1 MKQGLEHIYREV
13 SAGRLSQREAL
24 ERIREIRQLTTTRVA
39 KRMTIL
45 QVAPVWEQSRQPA
58 NAQAAAYAE
67 RHVLVHGLPHIDLAE
82 LKAQLNDEPAI
93 EPLRDDAALGLG
105 GQYRSVATALFETLR
120 GVLTRKPQGPALVQL
135 VVADGASAGIF
146 AGLAGLIE
154 TAMLEYPDVLAQIVF
169 VEAGLST
176 DELARRLTAS
186 AAEPRQRVQRYV
198 DGARDVRRWREL
210 ADTVATEPACFC
222 KEHGV
227 YLITGGLGGLGILM
241 AREILAQA
249 GHARVVLCGRAAP
262 DAVRSR
268 LATLDGGVRVAYRQA
283 DISDTASTQAL
294 IDGVVE
300 DYGQLDGIVHS
311 AGILRDE
318 FIIRK
323 SPQQF
328 EEVLRPKIVGTENLD
343 LASRALSLDF
353 FLLFSSIA
361 VWAGN
366 VGQADYAAANG
377 FMDEFAAFRNA
388 QVAAGARHGR
398 TVSIAWPHWLDGGM
412 SIDATSLG
420 QLEQRTGL
428 RSMATADGMR
438 ALRHALAARHD
449 HIMVMHG
456 DAAQMR
462 RALDGGVT
470 EPPLARTPPRVAD
483 VGDLPARTRA
493 YLREAF
499 ANVLKIP
506 LQRIET
512 KAPLENYGID
522 SILAMRLTSH
532 LEASFG
538 ALPKTLFF
546 EYLSI
551 DELVGYFVR
560 SHADTLAGLLA
571 VSGQQVAPKRAAI
584 PETQSEMARADGVN
598 APVARRRRLRR
609 AQTLSQATPSH
620 ALSSYR
626 GASDTAAPEHAT
638 PVAMQEP
645 IAIVGLS
652 GRYPEAWDLEAFWA
666 NLRDGR
672 DCITEIPAQ
681 RWDWR
686 DYYSEDR
693 TRDGAHFSK
702 WGGFIEGADEF
713 DPRFFNISP
722 REARTIDPQE
732 RLFLQHAWM
741 AIEDAGYTRARLQVA
756 DSIGLS
762 GQIGVYAGV
771 MYGEY
776 NLSGSLASIA
786 NRVSYFLNLH
796 GPSLTLDTMCSSSL
810 TAIHLACQDLRLG
823 RTSLALAGGVNLSI
837 DPNKYSMLSGGQFI
851 SGDGHCQSF
860 GEGGDGYIPGEGVG
874 VVVLKRLS
882 DAQRDGDHIYGV
894 VRGSALNHGGK
905 TNGYTVPNPRAQAE
919 VIRRAL
925 AEAGVDARQLNYI
938 EAHGTGTK
946 LGDPIEIA
954 ALTNAFH
961 QSAPQIEG
969 QTGICLVGSAKSNIG
984 HCESAAGIAGVTKVL
999 LQMKHGQIVPSLH
1012 SRRLN
1017 PNIDFSS
1024 TPFAVVQELQAWP
1037 APVIDGVARTRM
1049 AGISSFGAGGSNAHV
1064 IIEEYQA
1071 PQAATPML
1079 ATPLLVPLS
1088 ARTADQLTRRVTD
1101 LLAAIERAG
1110 QALDL
1115 GSLAWT
1121 LQMGREAMDER
1132 VVFISDSINHLVSQL
1147 RAFVAG
1153 NATGGAVF
1161 HDQAR
1166 KHRDAV
1172 AALADDAA
1180 FAGTL
1185 ATWHVERNLTQLGE
1199 LWSRGVDLNWQ
1210 DLAGG
1215 AAPRSMS
1222 LPTYPFA
1229 RESYWRDRSVVAESR
1244 PQALHPLVHANT
1256 SDLTQQCYQTSLH
1269 GADPLL
1275 VTDAKGDQVL
1285 PSLAM
1290 LEMLRAAVALSV
1302 PRTSSVASWQWC
1314 DIHWGEPISVAV
1326 QRTVCVSLFPRAD
1339 DVLDVE
1345 IYSGEG
1351 DADTVHAQGRAVPCE
1366 GAAAARIELERM
1378 KTGLHPMGDGAWI
1391 GEGHLVVQVP
1401 PAGPADGADGVMIL
1415 TPALWASLMKWTAQ
1429 LVGKD
1434 VQPLAL
1440 DSMRI
1445 WVKSGEASV
1454 LVLGTIGPG
1463 EFDVQICDERGQV
1476 WAQLGGL
1483 RVVAVDAEDVVTA
1496 VDAAAVDAMAAGAAA
1511 AGFACADRDAVTVD
1525 PRDTAVDPMATRSWG
1540 VTRDAT
1546 SRSAPPRAKPTAV
1559 RLGAVHAISPRLAGA
1574 KPVTHLPAPSSTSLS
1589 HDLDS
1594 ACTAVSAHEHAP
1606 GIVIIEIHQALRA
1619 SLDALRQA
1627 VLHVTRH
1634 PGLKTV
1640 LLIGRHA
1647 AAWQGDR
1654 DCGNAAVRDALYA
1667 AVVKLP
1673 CPVIAVTPHGASGSG
1688 LLLAAM
1694 CDFLQAGAEAI
1705 HGFVDANGAY
1715 LPSLEE
1721 DRYLRERLGD
1731 AVADEL
1737 LYRSAPCSGRQLNER
1752 GWSCRVAPSA
1762 QCMDEALAFA
1772 AVLAKKPQRA
1782 LHLLKSHL
1790 ARDLSS
1796 LATAF
1801 GTHQPDGT
1809 SAVNGQAIVVRLGE
1823 DATQPSQLAQMNAMF
1838 DRLATQPGN
1847 TSVIILVGGVHGF
1860 LPELQSQQAD
1870 PEAFIDVLSRLQ
1882 AAPVPVIA
1890 ALEGDVEGLAWLF
1903 ALACD
1908 AVIHN
1913 RHARYAATPAWS
1925 GRAARHVAALG
1936 AMRLGAPLGYEMALS
1951 ERAYEGWELPTQTAF
1966 LRMVEQAQVVA
1977 RAQELASH
1985 WTTWPRA
1992 TLTAWKQVQAQR
2004 YATLLAA
2011 VPSSAWQE
2019 NTRAVV
2025 APAASAAALAHSVAL
2040 ASSVVSVQAHA
2051 DGVVVVTL
2059 ADRAAKNMFSPDL
2072 IAGLSEAF
2080 AHIAATPA
2088 YKVVVLTGFDSYFAT
2103 GGTVQTLLAIQEGQA
2118 QFTDEKIFQA
2128 AMDCQ
2133 LPVIAAIQGHAIGGG
2148 WSFGMYADVVMLSEE
2163 SRYLSPYM
2171 DYGFTP
2177 GAGSTLMLPAKMGVD
2192 LARETLLSAQE
2203 TSGQELKARGIALQ
2217 VLPRKNVLAAAVALA
2232 RHLACRPRE
2241 ALIAQKRMWT
2251 DGLRQRCDTVYRQE
2265 LLMHEET
2272 FVGNTGTLTT
2282 IQSRFGGAV
2291 SAPAVPPAPAAPAL
2305 ESAPVPAPRE
2315 TVVRGSEIRESLKI
2329 MLAQEL
2335 FLQVDEIE
2343 DDTPFIDL
2351 GLDSITGVT
2360 WVRKINETYGTDI
2373 AATEVYSHPTLGEI
2387 AGLVINATQAAG
2399 EPQAMPIVTGVTTA
2413 TSLPETASPPMAV
2426 KAIAPVVSTKRRL
2439 VSWRSQT
2446 PATPRLAGQSVVMQ
2460 QHAPEPIPQ
2469 PPDSTRAPIAII
2481 GMAGQ
2486 FARAKNIDEFWQ
2498 NLVQGRDCISEIP
2511 ATRWDSDAYYR
2522 SGPAVPGKTNSRW
2535 LGALEEYDLFDP
2547 LFFSIS
2553 PTEAENMEPQQR
2565 VFLQTCWHGIEN
2577 AGYSP
2582 GALSGQLCGVFVGC
2596 GPSEYHQVAP
2606 TQQLS
2611 AQGFTGAA
2619 SSILA
2624 SRISYL
2630 LNLRGPCMAIE
2641 TACSSSLVAVANAC
2655 DSLNTGGSDLALA
2668 GGVYVMAGPAMHIM
2682 TAQAGML
2689 SADGRCFSF
2698 DQRANGFVPGEGVG
2712 VVMLK
2717 RLADAQRD
2725 HDRILGVI
2733 EGWGINQDG
2742 KTNGMTAPN
2751 QAAQAELLQ
2760 SVYRRFDIDPAQIQL
2775 IEAHGTGTKLGDP
2788 IEVAGLKAAFGAFTR
2803 NNGYSALG
2811 SVKSNIGH
2819 CLTAA
2824 GIAGVIKVVQAM
2836 RHQTLPPTI
2845 NYRQCNEHIQLDA
2858 SPFYI
2863 NEQRR
2868 AWDVAPGQRRRGAVS
2883 AFGFSGTNAHVV
2895 LAEAPATVASRE
2907 PVNVLTEDGKLMIPL
2922 SARTEAQLRQKAED
2936 LLAFLRRHPDTDLTD
2951 LAYTLQVGRDAMGER
2966 LGLLADSIDTL
2977 VTQLQAFVSGQPN
2990 VAGVYQGQV
2999 KRNRDEIKLIAQDE
3013 EMQEMVVGKWLGE
3026 RRLSKLLTL
3035 WAKGLAFDWSRLYG
3049 ADKPQRIE
3057 LPNYPFAKERYWLV
3071 PEIPASPLVAGQR
3084 QAAVTLAANLPVSE
3098 VEPQPETV
3106 MMTPRWDVMP
3116 VPDEAAVAMGLPVL
3130 VIGANAQQRDLLENQ
3145 HGAQRLH
3152 FIDIATTDDVA
3163 AITHKLRQAAFDR
3176 LIWIASGSEVATLAE
3191 ETLIEDQERGIM
3203 QVLRIAKALAGM
3215 GDERRDLVWDMIVSN
3230 TLPVRQGENVNP
3242 AHAGLQGLAGCMTEV
3257 YSHWKI
3263 RLFDLQEWSQPV
3275 VAAMDRLP
3283 LRGRNACYALRGSE
3297 WFEQRLIP
3305 VGELP
3310 QDASTYRQRGVY
3322 VVIGGSGGL
3331 GNIWTRHLIR
3341 HYDAHVV
3348 WIGRRP
3354 LDAGIQ
3360 RQIDEISR
3368 LGRTPEYIQA
3378 DASQLLP
3385 MQAAYRQIKARHPA
3399 IHGVVHSAVGTFDQS
3414 LKTVSEADFRSILSV
3429 KIDASVRIAQVF
3441 GREALDFVL
3450 FFSSNAS
3457 FVRGAG
3463 MSGYSAGCTFKDA
3476 FALQLGRQLPGKVQ
3490 VINWGY
3496 WSVGA
3501 GDAMT
3506 DAMKAYFH
3514 ETGYRPLDPE
3524 QGMAMLDRVLATSL
3538 SQVSITRKLP
3548 QTIEPLSYP
3557 NDRISDFG
3565 ATPRVAMEA
3574 VADAIRKIDSH
3585 TRFRHIAGKE
3595 GRQMEP
3601 LLARLLRGILAATPN
3616 ILPSYERWLSASR
3629 AFMPIEQPETLS
3641 LPQLWQAWE
3650 EGLREWTRDP
3660 GTKELALLV
3669 DLAMRALPDILVG
3682 RRKATDVL
3690 FPNSSLELVERVY
3703 KTETVGLAYND
3714 SLSDTLAAAVRAR
3727 VQADPHAQLRM
3738 LEIGAG
3744 TGAST
3749 VGIIDALQPWQAQ
3762 VAEYCYTDLSKA
3774 FLFHAQQHYAPR
3786 APYLRTQIFN
3796 VEQPLAGQDVQPGSY
3811 DFVIAANVVHAT
3823 KNIRNTLRNAK
3834 ALLRRNGVLLLNE
3847 ISEKS
3852 LRGHVTFGLLDGW
3865 WLNEDRE
3872 VRIPGS
3878 PGLYPQAWQR
3888 VLEEEG
3894 FHSVQFPCEPVH
3906 AAGQQI
3912 VVAFSDGVARQ
3923 RRVQKEQP
3931 RAVSVMAVEPAQM
3944 TRNAPAAR
3952 SELAVDAASTDEQ
3965 LLVLTVDFC
3974 KQLIGKALKIEPALI
3989 DATEPLESYGID
4001 SIIVGLVNQQLQQ
4014 HFDDVGAT
4022 LLYENQTVDAL
4033 ARHLF
4038 KTQREV
4044 LNGLF
4049 GTKPE
4054 AAGVARTPEIQT
4066 APEPVPTPVS
4076 GVPTDI
4082 PPSTESPVLPTLSA
4096 SSHAPDSKGIAIVG
4110 ISGMYPMADSLD
4122 AFWENLK
4129 SGRDCITEIPPSRW
4143 SLDGFYEPDE
4153 RTAVAEGK
4161 SYCKWG
4167 GFVDRFAEFDT
4178 LFFGIPPREALNMD
4192 PQERLFMQTAW
4203 AALENAG
4210 YTRQALKQ
4218 QFQGRVGVFAGI
4230 TRAGYNLY
4238 RTALGEQERF
4248 WPRTSFSSVANRLSY
4263 FLDIHGP
4270 SLPVDTMCS
4279 SSLTA
4284 IHEACEHIRN
4294 GDCELALAGGVNLYL
4309 HPTSYIDMSSQHMLS
4324 GDGRCRSFGD
4334 GANGFVPGEGVG
4346 VVLLKSLD
4354 RALADEDIV
4363 HGVILATQVN
4373 HGGKT
4378 NGFTVPNPVAQAD
4391 LVRRALDKAGVHA
4404 RDVSY
4409 IEAHGTGTDL
4419 GDPIEIAGLQQAFGD
4434 DTGDKGFCR
4443 IGSAKSNVGHLE
4455 AAAGIAGLT
4464 KVLLQFR
4471 HGQIVPSLHAAQANP
4486 HIRFEKT
4493 PFVLNRELVDW
4504 EQPVVDGQR
4513 KPRIAGISSF
4523 GAGGANAHVILQEFV
4538 PDSVD
4543 RAQIQLASPRVA
4555 VVPLS
4560 AKSDEHLR
4568 QKARELAAFLDENTD
4583 LDLEALA
4590 YTLQTGREAMEVR
4603 LAIVADSVDVL
4614 RRRLIAFADGE
4625 HHANDVHCGTVPHRK
4640 DRVVVPTSDDL
4651 RAMDEGVRR
4660 SEYSRVLEW
4669 WVQGVAF
4676 DWHKLYGTTRRARR
4690 IELPTYPFAR
4700 DSYWIDSVAGHG
4712 VASPTPAPKPA
4723 VEPMPELV
4731 DSARVIEDIISR
4743 IDDASMDAA
4752 EGAQL
4757 LRKLV

>member
-1 MKQGLEHIYREV
+1 MTQGLEHIYREV

-24 ERIREIRQLTTTRVA
+24 ERVREFRQLATTRA
-39 KRMTIL
+39 TKRMAIL
-45 QVAPVWEQSRQPA
+45 QVAPVWERSRQPA
-58 NAQAAAYAE
+58 YAQVASYAE
-67 RHVLVHGLPHIDLAE
+67 HHVLVHGLPHIDHAE
-82 LKAQLNDEPAI
+82 LRGQLYGEPAI
-93 EPLRDDAALGLG
+93 QRLRDDAALGLG

-120 GVLTRKPQGPALVQL
+120 GVLVRKPQGLALVQL
-135 VVADGASAGIF
+135 VVADDASAGIF

-169 VEAGLST
+169 VAPSLAT
-176 DELARRLTAS
+176 DELVRQLTAS
-186 AAEPRQRVQRYV
+186 AVEPRQRVLRYV

-210 ADTVATEPACFC
+210 ADTTAAAPACFF

-227 YLITGGLGGLGILM
+227 YLITGGLGGLGMLV
-241 AREILAQA
+241 AREILAQT

-268 LATLDGGVRVAYRQA
+268 LETLDGDRAAYRQA
-283 DISDTASTQAL
+283 DVSDTASTQAL
-294 IDGVVE
+294 IDGIVD

-311 AGILRDE
+311 AGVLRDE
-318 FIIRK
+318 FIMRK
-323 SPQQF
+323 SQQQF
-328 EEVLRPKIVGTENLD
+328 EEVLRPKIAGTENLD
-343 LASRALSLDF
+343 LASRALPLDF

-438 ALRHALAARHD
+438 ALHHALAARHD

-456 DAAQMR
+456 DAAQIR
-462 RALDGGVT
+462 RALDGSVI
-470 EPPLARTPPRVAD
+470 EPPPVRTPPMVAE
-483 VGDLPARTRA
+483 VGDLSVRTRA

-551 DELVGYFVR
+551 EELAGYFVR

-571 VSGQQVAPKRAAI
+571 VSSQPAASKLTAI
-584 PETQSEMARADGVN
+584 PETPLVPARAEGAN

-609 AQTLSQATPSH
+609 AEAVSRNTASH
-620 ALSSYR
+620 ARVSGGSV
-626 GASDTAAPEHAT
+626 SDTGAPGQTMRAA
-638 PVAMQEP
+638 VLEP

-652 GRYPEAWDLEAFWA
+652 GRYPEAWDLEAFWV

-756 DSIGLS
+756 DAGGSS

-837 DPNKYSMLSGGQFI
+837 DPSKYSMLSGGQFI

-874 VVVLKRLS
+874 VAVLKRLS

-905 TNGYTVPNPRAQAE
+905 TNGYTVPNPRAQAD

-925 AEAGVDARQLNYI
+925 VEAGVDARQLNYI

-954 ALTNAFH
+954 ALSNAFH

-1024 TPFAVVQELQAWP
+1024 TPFVVVQDLQVWP

-1064 IIEEYQA
+1064 IIEEYQTPEVTA
-1071 PQAATPML
+1071 PVL

-1088 ARTADQLTRRVTD
+1088 ARTADQLIRRVTD
-1101 LLAAIERAG
+1101 LLVLIERAG
-1110 QALDL
+1110 QAPDL

-1121 LQMGREAMDER
+1121 LQTGREAMDER
-1132 VVFISDSINHLVSQL
+1132 AVFISDSIDHLLSQL

-1153 NATGGAVF
+1153 EATGGAVF
-1161 HDQAR
+1161 HDQVR

-1172 AALADDAA
+1172 AELADDVA
-1180 FAGTL
+1180 FAGAL
-1185 ATWHVERNLTQLGE
+1185 ATWHAERNLTKLGE
-1199 LWSRGVDLNWQ
+1199 LWSRGVELNWQ

-1215 AAPRSMS
+1215 APPRLMS

-1229 RESYWRDRSVVAESR
+1229 RESYWRERPVVAGSR
-1244 PQALHPLVHANT
+1244 SQVLHSLVHANT
-1256 SDLTQQCYQTSLH
+1256 SDLTRQCYQTFLR

-1275 VTDAKGDQVL
+1275 VTDANGHQIL
-1285 PSLAM
+1285 PPLAM
-1290 LEMLRAAVALSV
+1290 LEILRAAVALSV
-1302 PRTSSVASWQWC
+1302 PRTSSVACWEWR
-1314 DIHWGEPISVAV
+1314 DIHWGEPVSVAGE
-1326 QRTVCVSLFPRAD
+1326 RAVCVGLFPRAD
-1339 DVLDVE
+1339 DVVDVE

-1351 DADTVHAQGRAVPCE
+1351 GTDTVHAQGRVAPYE

-1378 KTGLHPMGDGAWI
+1378 KTGLHPMGDGAWM
-1391 GEGHLVVQVP
+1391 GDGQLVVEEP
-1401 PAGPADGADGVMIL
+1401 LAGSAHGADRDMIL
-1415 TPALWASLMKWTAQ
+1415 TPAIWASLMKWTAQ

-1440 DSMRI
+1440 DSMRV
-1445 WVKSGEASV
+1445 WAKSGGASV
-1454 LVLGTIGPG
+1454 LVLRTIGCG
-1463 EFDVQICDERGQV
+1463 EFDVQICDEGGHV
-1476 WAQLGGL
+1476 WAQLGSL
-1483 RVVAVDAEDVVTA
+1483 RMVTVDTEAVVAT
-1496 VDAAAVDAMAAGAAA
+1496 VDAAAVDTKTAGAAPIVA
-1511 AGFACADRDAVTVD
+1511 TAVNFAPANRDAVTID
-1525 PRDTAVDPMATRSWG
+1525 PPDAAVDPMPARSWA

-1546 SRSAPPRAKPTAV
+1546 PRSTSPGAKPIAV
-1559 RLGAVHAISPRLAGA
+1559 RLGAAHVISPRLASV
-1574 KPVTHLPAPSSTSLS
+1574 KPVTQLHAPSSTSAS
-1589 HDLDS
+1589 HDLNS
-1594 ACTAVSAHEHAP
+1594 TSIAVSAHEQAP
-1606 GIVIIEIHQALRA
+1606 GIVIIDIHQALRA

-1627 VLHVTRH
+1627 VLHVNRH
-1634 PGLKTV
+1634 SSLKTV

-1667 AVVKLP
+1667 ALMALP
-1673 CPVIAVTPHGASGSG
+1673 CPVIAVTPQGASGSG

-1705 HGFVDANGAY
+1705 HGFVDVNGAY
-1715 LPSLEE
+1715 LPSQAE

-1752 GWSCRVAPSA
+1752 GWSCRVAPGT
-1762 QCMDEALAFA
+1762 QCVDEALAFA

-1782 LHLLKSHL
+1782 LHLLKNHL
-1790 ARDLSS
+1790 ARDLSP
-1796 LATAF
+1796 LAAVF
-1801 GTHQPDGT
+1801 SPYQPDRT
-1809 SAVNGQAIVVRLGE
+1809 SAVGGQVIVVRLGD
-1823 DATQPSQLAQMNAMF
+1823 DATQLSQLAQINAVF

-1847 TSVIILVGGVHGF
+1847 TSVIILVGGLRGF

-1870 PEAFIDVLSRLQ
+1870 PDAFIDLLSRLQ

-1908 AVIHN
+1908 AVVHN
-1913 RHARYAATPAWS
+1913 RHARYTVTSAWS

-1951 ERAYEGWELPTQTAF
+1951 ERAYEGSELPTQTVF
-1966 LRMVEQAQVVA
+1966 LRMAEKAQVVV

-1985 WTTWPRA
+1985 WTAWPRA
-1992 TLTAWKQVQAQR
+1992 ALTGWKQAQAQR
-2004 YATLLAA
+2004 YAALLAA
-2011 VPSSAWQE
+2011 LPSFALHEHAS
-2019 NTRAVV
+2019 AVV
-2025 APAASAAALAHSVAL
+2025 APATHSAALAHNIAL
-2040 ASSVVSVQAHA
+2040 ASSVVSVQAYA

-2080 AHIAATPA
+2080 AHIAAMPS
-2088 YKVVVLTGFDSYFAT
+2088 YKAVVLTGFDSYFAT

-2118 QFTDEKIFQA
+2118 QFTDERIFQA

-2148 WSFGMYADVVMLSEE
+2148 WSFGMFADVVLLSEE

-2177 GAGSTLMLPAKMGVD
+2177 GAGSTLMLPAKMGYD

-2203 TSGQELKARGIALQ
+2203 ISGQELKARGIALH

-2251 DGLRQRCDTVYRQE
+2251 DVLRQTREAAYRQE

-2282 IQSRFGGAV
+2282 IRSRFGDTDAV
-2291 SAPAVPPAPAAPAL
+2291 N
-2305 ESAPVPAPRE
+2305 APVAPVALVPRE
-2315 TVVRGSEIRESLKI
+2315 TVASGSEIRESLKI

-2335 FLQVDEIE
+2335 FLQADEIE

-2360 WVRKINETYGTDI
+2360 WVRKINETYGTGI

-2387 AGLVINATQAAG
+2387 AGLVMRAMQAAG
-2399 EPQAMPIVTGVTTA
+2399 EPEGMPMAASVTVA
-2413 TSLPETASPPMAV
+2413 AKETASSPVAA
-2426 KAIAPVVSTKRRL
+2426 KTSAPLATKRRL
-2439 VSWRSQT
+2439 ASWRGQ
-2446 PATPRLAGQSVVMQ
+2446 AQAAPRLVSQSVVVPP
-2460 QHAPEPIPQ
+2460 HAPKPIPQ
-2469 PPDSTRAPIAII
+2469 RSDSMRAPIAII

-2486 FARAKNIDEFWQ
+2486 FAQAKNIDEFWQ

-2511 ATRWDSDAYYR
+2511 ATRWDSETYYR
-2522 SGPAVPGKTNSRW
+2522 SGLAAPGKTNSRW

-2582 GALSGQLCGVFVGC
+2582 GSLSGQLCGVFVGC
-2596 GPSEYHQVAP
+2596 GPSEYHQIAP

-2624 SRISYL
+2624 SRISYF

-2689 SADGRCFSF
+2689 SVDGRCFSF
-2698 DQRANGFVPGEGVG
+2698 DQRANGFVPGEGAG
-2712 VVMLK
+2712 VVVLK

-2751 QAAQAELLQ
+2751 QAAQSELLQ

-2788 IEVAGLKAAFGAFTR
+2788 IEVAGLKAAFGAFTH
-2803 NNGYSALG
+2803 NNAYSALG

-2824 GIAGVIKVVQAM
+2824 GIAGVIKVVQAL

-2845 NYRQCNEHIQLDA
+2845 NYQQCNEHIQLDG

-2863 NEQRR
+2863 NDQRR

-2883 AFGFSGTNAHVV
+2883 AFGFSGTNAHLV
-2895 LAEAPATVASRE
+2895 LAEASATVATRA

-2936 LLAFLRRHPDTDLTD
+2936 LLAFLRRHPETSLTD
-2951 LAYTLQVGRDAMGER
+2951 IAYTLQVGRDAMGER
-2966 LGLLADSIDTL
+2966 LGLLAGSVDML
-2977 VTQLQAFVSGQPN
+2977 VTQLQAFVSGEPN
-2990 VAGVYQGQV
+2990 AAGVYQGQV

-3026 RRLSKLLTL
+3026 RRLSKLLAL

-3057 LPNYPFAKERYWLV
+3057 LPNYPFAKEHYWLV
-3071 PEIPASPLVAGQR
+3071 PEIPTASSALVAGHR
-3084 QAAVTLAANLPVSE
+3084 QVAVRLAANLPVSE

-3116 VPDEAAVAMGLPVL
+3116 VPDEAAVAMDLPVL
-3130 VIGANAQQRDLLENQ
+3130 VIGANAQQRDLLESHHGVQ
-3145 HGAQRLH
+3145 HLH
-3152 FIDIATTDDVA
+3152 FIDIAITDDVV
-3163 AITHKLRQAAFDR
+3163 AIADKLQQAAFDR
-3176 LIWIASGSEVATLAE
+3176 LIWIASAHEVATLAE

-3203 QVLRIAKALAGM
+3203 QVLRIAKALVGM
-3215 GDERRDLVWDMIVSN
+3215 GDEKRDLVWDMIVAN
-3230 TLPVRQGENVNP
+3230 TLPVRQGESLNP
-3242 AHAGLQGLAGCMTEV
+3242 THAGLQGFAGCMTEV

-3263 RLFDLQEWSQPV
+3263 RLFDLQAWSQPV

-3305 VGELP
+3305 VDQMPE
-3310 QDASTYRQRGVY
+3310 DAPTYRQRGVY

-3341 HYDAHVV
+3341 HYDASVV

-3354 LDAGIQ
+3354 RDASIQ

-3378 DASQLLP
+3378 DASQLLQ
-3385 MQAAYRQIKARHPA
+3385 MQAAYQQIKARHPA

-3441 GREALDFVL
+3441 DGEALDFVL

-3476 FALQLGRQLPGKVQ
+3476 FALQLGRQWPGKVQ

-3501 GDAMT
+3501 GEAMT

-3524 QGMAMLDRVLATSL
+3524 QGMAILDHVLASTL

-3548 QTIEPLSYP
+3548 QTVEPLSYP
-3557 NDRISDFG
+3557 SDRISDYG
-3565 ATPRVAMEA
+3565 ATPGVAMQE
-3574 VADAIRKIDSH
+3574 VADAIRNIDSR
-3585 TRFRHIAGKE
+3585 TRFRHIAANE

-3616 ILPSYERWLSASR
+3616 ILPIYERWLSASR

-3650 EGLREWTRDP
+3650 DGLREWTRDP
-3660 GTKELALLV
+3660 GAKELALLV

-3703 KTETVGLAYND
+3703 KTETVGLAYNH

-3727 VQADPHAQLRM
+3727 VEADPHAHLRM

-3749 VGIIDALQPWQAQ
+3749 VGIIAALQPWQAQ

-3786 APYLRTQIFN
+3786 APYLRTQLFN

-3823 KNIRNTLRNAK
+3823 KNVRNTLRNAK

-3865 WLNEDRE
+3865 WLNEDCE

-3894 FHSVQFPCEPVH
+3894 FHSVQFPCAPVH
-3906 AAGQQI
+3906 ASGQQI

-3923 RRVQKEQP
+3923 RRAQKEQP
-3931 RAVSVMAVEPAQM
+3931 RAMPALAVEQVQAV
-3944 TRNAPAAR
+3944 RYAPAVG
-3952 SELAVDAASTDEQ
+3952 SELAVDAPQTDEQ
-3965 LLVLTVDFC
+3965 LLALTVGFC

-4022 LLYENQTVDAL
+4022 LLYENQTVEAL
-4033 ARHLF
+4033 ARHLLN
-4038 KTQREV
+4038 TQRDV

-4049 GTKPE
+4049 GTKPQAPS
-4054 AAGVARTPEIQT
+4054 AAQTPEVQI
-4066 APEPVPTPVS
+4066 APEPVPTPAFGTSTVIPASVEPPVS
-4076 GVPTDI
+4076 
-4082 PPSTESPVLPTLSA
+4082 PTLSA
-4096 SSHAPDSKGIAIVG
+4096 PSHAPHSKGIAIVG

-4143 SLDGFYEPDE
+4143 SLEGFYEPDE
-4153 RTAVAEGK
+4153 RIAVAEGK

-4167 GFVDRFAEFDT
+4167 GFIDRFAEFDT

-4230 TRAGYNLY
+4230 TRVGYNLY
-4238 RTALGEQERF
+4238 RMALGEQERF

-4284 IHEACEHIRN
+4284 IHEACEHIRH
-4294 GDCELALAGGVNLYL
+4294 GDCEMALAGGVNLYL

-4324 GDGRCRSFGD
+4324 GDGRCRSFGE

-4354 RALADEDIV
+4354 RALADEDII

-4373 HGGKT
+4373 HGGRT

-4391 LVRRALDKAGVHA
+4391 LIRRALDKAGVHA

-4434 DTGDKGFCR
+4434 ATGDKGFCR

-4493 PFVLNRELVDW
+4493 PFVLNRELMDW
-4504 EQPVVDGQR
+4504 EQPVVDGQC

-4538 PDSVD
+4538 PDRVD
-4543 RAQIQLASPRVA
+4543 QARTKPASPRVT

-4560 AKSDEHLR
+4560 ARSDEHLC
-4568 QKARELAAFLDENTD
+4568 QKARELAAFLDANTRLD
-4583 LDLEALA
+4583 LDELA

-4614 RRRLIAFADGE
+4614 RRRLRAFANGE
-4625 HHANDVHCGTVPHRK
+4625 HAANGVHCGTVPHRK
-4640 DRVVVPTSDDL
+4640 DRVLVPTPDDL
-4651 RAMDEGVRR
+4651 QAIDEGVRR
-4660 SEYSRVLEW
+4660 GEYSRALAL

-4676 DWHKLYGTTRRARR
+4676 DWHKLYDTTRHGRR

-4723 VEPMPELV
+4723 VEPVPELA
-4731 DSARVIEDIISR
+4731 DSVRVIEDIISR